1 MRRSFFFR
9 KEERRKGIFLR
20 FIKCRHFHGDVADKK
35 LISNE
40 PNTLGRMERRDP
52 RTELCLL
59 EVVSK
64 NHRLCVYIAA
74 SASCVCVCSMPILI
88 HAARANIENL
98 CTQLLKFPFF
108 FFFYNNGEKKE
119 RGE

>member
-1 MRRSFFFR
+1 
-9 KEERRKGIFLR
+9 
-20 FIKCRHFHGDVADKK
+20 
-35 LISNE
+35 
-40 PNTLGRMERRDP
+40 MERRDP

-74 SASCVCVCSMPILI
+74 SASCVCSMPILI

-108 FFFYNNGEKKE
+108 SSFIIMEKKRKE
-119 RGE
+119 VNNKTGPFGIM